1 LEGKVLLLQT
11 KNLEICYGK
20 IPAVRNLSLEVE
32 EGQIVALI
40 GSNGAGKSTTL
51 KGLAGVMSP
60 NKGEIY
66 YQEQDITRLSADQR
80 VPRGIALVP
89 EGRQLFSTLTVKEN
103 LRLGAYHF
111 NDLAFNKG
119 LEEIYALFPII
130 KERENQIAG
139 TLSGGEQQMLAFGR
153 AVISNPRLLLLD
165 EPSLGLAPLVIKEV
179 YRMIEKIK
187 STGITI
193 ILVEQNIKIALKI
206 TDYIYVLEAG
216 ELSTQGQP
224 SEIIKDKEIKKA
236 YFG

>member
-1 LEGKVLLLQT
+1 MLLQT
-11 KNLEICYGK
+11 ENLEICYGK
-20 IPAVRNLSLEVE
+20 IPAVRDLSLKVE

-51 KGLAGVMSP
+51 KGLAGVMRP
-60 NKGEIY
+60 RKGQIY
-66 YQEQDITRLSADQR
+66 YQGKDVTHLSSDQR

-103 LRLGAYHF
+103 LRLGAYHLSETEF
-111 NDLAFNKG
+111 NRELQ
-119 LEEIYALFPII
+119 EIYTLFPII

-153 AVISNPRLLLLD
+153 AIISHPRLLLLD
-165 EPSLGLAPLVIKEV
+165 EPSLGLAPLIIKEV

-187 STGITI
+187 NTGITM
-193 ILVEQNIKIALKI
+193 ILVEQNIKIAINI

-216 ELSTQGQP
+216 ELSIQGQP
-224 SEIIKDKEIKKA
+224 TEVIEDEEIKKA
-236 YFG
+236 YLG